1 MTTTYT
7 YTATRTYTRIELLKT
22 QVRIAL
28 RRTTNISPETLASTF
43 DKGLNKHLI
52 SKALIYAVDNQNR
65 CKAQLILEIDW
76 DEYNLQISRG
86 RITVVVDSNK
96 WKDDT
101 AIELDEVIS
110 LFNRYVATYS
120 LTTKWQVYKAG
131 NLSYESWLKELG
143 LVKGDDIKWER
154 GWSSPIPELPELRVG
169 CYLAED

>member
-22 QVRIAL
+22 QVHIAL
-28 RRTTNISPETLASTF
+28 RRTTTISPETLANTF
-43 DKGLNKHLI
+43 DRGLDKHWI
-52 SKALIYAVDNQNR
+52 SKIVIYAVDNQNR

-76 DEYNLQISRG
+76 DEYNLQMSRG
-86 RITVVVDSNK
+86 KITVVVDGNK

-110 LFNRYVATYS
+110 LFNRYVATYP
-120 LTTKWQVYKAG
+120 LTTKWQVYQAG
-131 NLSYESWLKELG
+131 SLSYESWLKELG
-143 LVKGDDIKWER
+143 LVKGADIKWER
-154 GWSSPIPELPELRVG
+154 GWSSPIPELSELRVG